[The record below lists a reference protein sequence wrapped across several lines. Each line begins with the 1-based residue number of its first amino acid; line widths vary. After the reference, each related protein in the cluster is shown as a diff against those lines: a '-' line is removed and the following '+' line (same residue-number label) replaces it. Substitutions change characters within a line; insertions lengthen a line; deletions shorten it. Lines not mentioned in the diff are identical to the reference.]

1 MLTPEDFVKAGYRK
15 FDNVKYIKDFAAYG
29 LQKLISDSVGKRYY
43 ITVYVYD
50 NREIKQKINENMPD
64 FSLLPDCQF
73 RDGEENEMFVNIELV
88 LHKDNTIEDIEQKFD
103 TIWKALGCIYYEK
116 FH

>member
-1 MLTPEDFVKAGYRK
+1 MLTPQDFIDAGYRK
-15 FDNVKYIKDFAAYG
+15 FDQVKHIREHAAYG
-29 LQKLISDSVGKRYY
+29 LQKLISDSVGKRYH

-50 NREIKQKINENMPD
+50 NREINSRFGANIPD
-64 FSLLPDCQF
+64 FSFSPDCQF
-73 RDGEENEMFVNIELV
+73 RDGKENEMFVNVELL
-88 LHKDNTIEDIEQKFD
+88 LHKDNTIKDIEQKFD

>member
-1 MLTPEDFVKAGYRK
+1 MLTPQDFIDAGYRR
-15 FDNVKYIKDFAAYG
+15 FDQVNHIREHAAYG

-50 NREIKQKINENMPD
+50 NREINSRFGANMPD
-64 FSLLPDCQF
+64 FSFSPDCQF
-73 RDGEENEMFVNIELV
+73 RDGEENEMFVNVELL

-103 TIWKALGCIYYEK
+103 IMWKALGSFYYEK